1 MSFVLYF
8 TNNGAIC
15 KTFYVKAL
23 RNLRNIINRV
33 CRNNSAVK
41 THHVP
46 CSSDVY
52 WSYDTTL
59 YHMS

>member
-33 CRNNSAVK
+33 CRNNGAVK
-41 THHVP
+41 DIMYRAAAMSTGVMIP
-46 CSSDVY
+46 LC
-52 WSYDTTL
+52 TT
-59 YHMS
+59 